1 MNVEAE
7 ECVPDAAT
15 ACKRL
20 KRTHSKDESCS
31 EEAAAAAADGSK
43 VDLILVGKEANVAA
57 NTHNNNN
64 NNNRNKSESEL
75 GTGNVASAADADKNT
90 MVDTSSETLSD
101 LILETESCSPRLFP
115 IRDSF
120 DSTDEPAIINPP
132 DIFSDSSSSN
142 PFLDLLPGEPGYV
155 ARNNTAR
162 NNGDGNAENVDAA
175 ASSRTFNRPRT
186 QRTRSYRSTLSNLE
200 SSSSASGSD
209 LQYNSDTND
218 ADVDE
223 DDADVAAEAAN
234 AEEDESRSPEAQ
246 LLDESSSDSSG
257 AFWNRFYTS
266 SNEENDS
273 DDDYNEAEANPADK
287 EQIEIAV
294 NKVLCKSKPS
304 YNWNFAQ
311 ELMRRE
317 HNLFNRIGW
326 RGGHTSAL
334 SFGQGYYGSRQ
345 VVERM
350 KLMNALSMH
359 RCCVNCLSFN
369 RTGDLIC
376 SGSDDLS
383 IIVWDW
389 ANGRPRHSF
398 KSGHSLNIFQTK
410 FIDSVG
416 CLDVVSSSRDGQVRR
431 AVIPPSGSSSIK
443 PVRLY
448 SHNDAVHK
456 LVVVPHSKH
465 EVISAGEDAAVK
477 HFDLRTNACTTMLRC
492 VSSDD
497 NRRVR
502 LFSIAHH
509 PYVPEFCVSG
519 SDDKLRVYDKRKL
532 TSPVHEMTPKDLKDT
547 KITQITCAVYNHSGS
562 EILASYSDA
571 GIYLYD
577 SRNYKDGEFLHSYE
591 GHINSRTI
599 KGVNFFGPHSEYII
613 SGSDCGNIF
622 FWDKNTEAVINFV
635 KGDHAGVVNCLEQH
649 PSMPVLAT
657 SGLDHNVKIWTPSGL
672 SEAEV
677 PRTDALKETLQRN
690 FRRSLLDVGDFDINQ
705 IHYFIRQLIE
715 PRRSAGG
722 AAGGGEQGGPRERNR
737 NLFRSSSSSS
747 SSSISSSP
755 GNADAAANQ
764 EPPRRRD
771 SNPSSSDE
779 GNADPLGCRSQ

>member
-1 MNVEAE
+1 MFFA
-7 ECVPDAAT
+7 
-15 ACKRL
+15 
-20 KRTHSKDESCS
+20 
-31 EEAAAAAADGSK
+31 
-43 VDLILVGKEANVAA
+43 
-57 NTHNNNN
+57 
-64 NNNRNKSESEL
+64 
-75 GTGNVASAADADKNT
+75 
-90 MVDTSSETLSD
+90 
-101 LILETESCSPRLFP
+101 
-115 IRDSF
+115 
-120 DSTDEPAIINPP
+120 
-132 DIFSDSSSSN
+132 
-142 PFLDLLPGEPGYV
+142 
-155 ARNNTAR
+155 
-162 NNGDGNAENVDAA
+162 
-175 ASSRTFNRPRT
+175 
-186 QRTRSYRSTLSNLE
+186 
-200 SSSSASGSD
+200 
-209 LQYNSDTND
+209 
-218 ADVDE
+218 
-223 DDADVAAEAAN
+223 
-234 AEEDESRSPEAQ
+234 
-246 LLDESSSDSSG
+246 
-257 AFWNRFYTS
+257 
-266 SNEENDS
+266 

-287 EQIEIAV
+287 EQIELAV

-326 RGGHTSAL
+326 RGGHTTAM

-350 KLMNALSMH
+350 KLLNALSMH

-369 RTGDLIC
+369 RSGDLIC

-456 LVVVPHSKH
+456 LVVVPQSKH

-509 PYVPEFCVSG
+509 PYAPEFCVSG

-532 TSPVHEMTPKDLKDT
+532 TSPIHEMTPKDLKDVSLEIHTFSPNCDNIPPFFVQT

-715 PRRSAGG
+715 PRRSAAGA
-722 AAGGGEQGGPRERNR
+722 AAGGGEQGPRERNR

-755 GNADAAANQ
+755 APAANNQ
-764 EPPRRRD
+764 AARTRD